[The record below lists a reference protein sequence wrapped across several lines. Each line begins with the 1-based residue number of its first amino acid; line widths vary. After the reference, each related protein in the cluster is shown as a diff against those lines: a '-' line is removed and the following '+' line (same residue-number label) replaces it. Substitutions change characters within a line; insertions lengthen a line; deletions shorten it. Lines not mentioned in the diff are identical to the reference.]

1 MMQDI
6 YEKLKLTLIL
16 KSKSL
21 KAFIQRLKTIQAFQ
35 LSPLFRIVLGI
46 GKTAVRSPKQN
57 EQTSKKSKIKKFLKK
72 QKSKKIYEL

>member
-21 KAFIQRLKTIQAFQ
+21 KAFIYRLRTKEWMLHANIYQKKVYLTKEHMQMTDKGIKDAPHRM
-35 LSPLFRIVLGI
+35 SSGKCRI
-46 GKTAVRSPKQN
+46 KQ
-57 EQTSKKSKIKKFLKK
+57 Q
-72 QKSKKIYEL
+72 